1 MPDEVKDV
9 SAEGAQEPQ
18 VPPVPDISAGSEQ
31 ESSAQPGVDVS
42 AIAEAVIS
50 QLDPILADKVD
61 ARFKSGKD
69 TRFSKVDEI
78 YEWVKASGGDV
89 AKIQGELT
97 ISELRNRLA
106 ALEGDSGKSPT
117 QAPQTKSLSDKTADF
132 LKESENELG
141 VTLNREELTALS
153 GSRAFTSETQWLQ
166 EITKALVKK
175 AKSGV
180 VTPAATVG
188 STGSVVPGS
197 DDEQEALTSELTDM
211 YAGKKGSLSLPQ
223 NSKRLKEISA
233 RLDEIA
239 PATQIG

>member
-9 SAEGAQEPQ
+9 PAEGAQEPQ
-18 VPPVPDISAGSEQ
+18 APPVPDISAGSEQ
-31 ESSAQPGVDVS
+31 GSSAQPGVDVS

-69 TRFSKVDEI
+69 VRFSKVDEI

-89 AKIQGELT
+89 AKIQNELT
-97 ISELRNRLA
+97 VSELRNRLA

-117 QAPQTKSLSDKTADF
+117 QAPQEKSLADKTAEF
-132 LKESENELG
+132 LTKSEDELG
-141 VTLNREELTALS
+141 VTLNREELAALS
-153 GSRAFTSETQWLQ
+153 DSRAFTSEDQWYQ
-166 EITKALVKK
+166 AITTSLVKK

-188 STGSVVPGS
+188 TTGSVVPGS
-197 DDEQEALTSELTDM
+197 DNEQEALTAELTEL
-211 YAGKKGSLSLPQ
+211 YAGTKGSLSLPH

-239 PATQIG
+239 PPTQIT